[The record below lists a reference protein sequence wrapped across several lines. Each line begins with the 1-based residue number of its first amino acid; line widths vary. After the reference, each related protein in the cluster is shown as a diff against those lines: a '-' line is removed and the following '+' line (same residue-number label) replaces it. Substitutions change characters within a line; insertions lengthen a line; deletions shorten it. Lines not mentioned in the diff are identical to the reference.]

1 MIVVGKLLLLLLLL
15 MGQMLIRVGLRLSL
29 LMIEALLLLLL
40 LLLLLHKVMLPHQ
53 ILAHLWRFRRNGRV
67 RARLLLTLPEHAN
80 DDG

>member
-15 MGQMLIRVGLRLSL
+15 MGQLLIHVGLRLSL
-29 LMIEALLLLLL
+29 LMIEALLLLL